1 MSLTQRGAYLQL
13 QLLIMFPVCVTV
25 FGKVVDG
32 MDVVRYI
39 EKVPKGYGD
48 RPVEAATIKAS
59 GELPV
64 AEHVRD
70 EL

>member
-1 MSLTQRGAYLQL
+1 
-13 QLLIMFPVCVTV
+13 MFPVCVTV